1 MDDLKRTIN
10 LASFLP
16 PVSKDSK
23 DMQELMRIENVEL
36 QNLWDAMGDIFYNQ
50 FIVTMTEYGLH
61 QWETIFDIM
70 PKANESLADRRNRI
84 LLLLM
89 TRIPYTMR
97 SFQSILDKI
106 YGMGNVTIH
115 VDNERYEFWMDI
127 ASELSKQSDALR
139 EFVEIIVPK
148 NLLIGTFV
156 KLNKKLIYT
165 GARIGAVQSDIY
177 LPPPD
182 HNPGKAG
189 EVYCGGRIICCC
201 YECTLMSTPNQDTAD
216 TIYGGGKIVYTR
228 QEYIE

>member
-10 LASFLP
+10 LAAFLP

-23 DMQELMRIENVEL
+23 DMQELMHVENMEL
-36 QNLWDAMGDIFYNQ
+36 QRLWDAMSDIFYNQ
-50 FIVTMTEYGLH
+50 FIITMTEYGLH

-106 YGMGNVTIH
+106 YGPGNVTIH

-127 ASELSKQSDALR
+127 ASDMSRQSGMLR
-139 EFVEIIVPK
+139 DLAETIVPK
-148 NLLIGTFV
+148 NLLIGAALGLQPKT
-156 KLNKKLIYT
+156 IYT
-165 GARIGAVQSDIY
+165 GARAAYIKQDIY
-177 LPPPD
+177 IPPPTRS
-182 HNPGKAG
+182 PATTGGA
-189 EVYCGGRIICCC
+189 YCGGKIIYCRSDCIIP
-201 YECTLMSTPNQDTAD
+201 TQRKLATAG
-216 TIYGGGKIVYTR
+216 TAHCSGKIVLHRTD
-228 QEYIE
+228 YIT